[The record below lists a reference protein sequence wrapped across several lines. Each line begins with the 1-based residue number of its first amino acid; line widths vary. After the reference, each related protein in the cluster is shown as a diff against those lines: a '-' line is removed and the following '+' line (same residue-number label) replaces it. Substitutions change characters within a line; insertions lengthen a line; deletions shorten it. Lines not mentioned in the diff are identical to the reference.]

1 MDSEGK
7 GMIDFNTFCDWWSN
21 LKVNDA
27 LGLRQQ
33 WKRRLYEDESKQV
46 GGTQIREEKRHF
58 SIGKVHFSKSFSC
71 KTAA

>member
-7 GMIDFNTFCDWWSN
+7 GIIDFNTFCDWWSN

-46 GGTQIREEKRHF
+46 GGTQIREERH
-58 SIGKVHFSKSFSC
+58 HF
-71 KTAA
+71 